1 MLWATGSASAEG
13 DKKTD
18 SGETTS
24 VSLPAPRSPLLSCH
38 FMRIRPA
45 SCAASARSK
54 AGQPGDVHN
63 QDRPVPT
70 ASFWRPGTEG
80 APTQSCWLCSESGQR
95 SLSLSM
101 LAASGDVIRIC
112 PSPNAPIGFRH
123 LQGQGLWVSKC
134 RSQEYSCLLR
144 ETSAV
149 SQAVMATW
157 MLETALI

>member
-54 AGQPGDVHN
+54 AGQPGDAHN

-80 APTQSCWLCSESGQR
+80 APTQSCWLCSESGQ
-95 SLSLSM
+95 
-101 LAASGDVIRIC
+101 LAEMSSIRIC

-123 LQGQGLWVSKC
+123 LQGQGLWVLSKC